1 MSDEDATYTCSPT
14 MRVMPVVFFNLLV
27 YFVIGLPNAIIGAQ
41 FVHNT
46 LGFSTAIAA
55 STISLQYI
63 GTAMG
68 RVIVG
73 HRIDVFGPKA
83 VLRWGL
89 ILCTI
94 SGLLMCLAALIPT
107 SHLMGMND
115 TARYVA
121 LAVALISRL
130 FIGWSESCTST
141 SVTTWNLR
149 RVGPAHSSVAI
160 SWNGVTSYGGI
171 AVGVTV
177 GQWLSG
183 LLPTI
188 KLLPVGIFAAAL
200 GICGFI
206 ILTFYKAIKPLPSKG
221 KPMSFGLAVKKV
233 LPYGAALAAG
243 SVGFGTVNSFLAL
256 YYTENHWTG
265 LGIAFGVFAAC
276 FIFMRIFV
284 SGQIDKHGGVPIAYM
299 SLVTEAIAMAVF
311 CLVHNNTGGLIGA
324 ALTGAG
330 FSLLFPAMGTM
341 AVKTDGPEF
350 HGILI
355 AAYSIFTDITI
366 VVSSWFMGG
375 LRDHM
380 GWGVMFAVAGVLCV
394 SGIAF
399 SSLFSRIPGCGIPKN
414 TQ

>member
-14 MRVMPVVFFNLLV
+14 MRVMPVVLFNLLV
-27 YFVIGLPNAIIGAQ
+27 YFVIGLPNAVIGAQ

-68 RVIVG
+68 RMVVG
-73 HRIDVFGPKA
+73 HRIDTYGPKA
-83 VLRWGL
+83 VLRYGL
-89 ILCTI
+89 IFCAI
-94 SGLLMCLAALIPT
+94 SGLLVCLAALVPT
-107 SHLMGMND
+107 FMGLND
-115 TARYVA
+115 TSRYIA
-121 LAVALISRL
+121 LGIALISRL

-141 SVTTWNLR
+141 SVTAWNLR
-149 RVGPAHSSVAI
+149 RVGQAHSSVAI

-177 GQWLSG
+177 GQLLSG

-188 KLLPVGIFAAAL
+188 KLLPVGALEVAL
-200 GICGFI
+200 GVGGFI
-206 ILTFYKAIKPLPSKG
+206 LLTFYKAIKPLAGNG

-299 SLVTEAIAMAVF
+299 SLVVEAIAMAVF

-341 AVKTDGPEF
+341 AVKTDGPEYN
-350 HGILI
+350 GILI
-355 AAYSIFTDITI
+355 AAYSIFTDLTI

-380 GWGVMFAVAGVLCV
+380 GWGTMFAVAGVLCV

-399 SSLFSRIPGCGIPKN
+399 SSIFSRIPGCGVPKSAK
-414 TQ
+414 